1 VLAKKLLYRL
11 IYGVI
16 ALQLL
21 LLVVD
26 GFPVGLSVLSVVSHA
41 IYAQNLR
48 RFPIVKLS
56 DPLFL
61 VSCGTSPSHLYNL
74 MFIWGERS

>member
-26 GFPVGLSVLSVVSHA
+26 GFPVGLSVLSIVSHA

-61 VSCGTSPSHLYNL
+61 VSCGMYPHSPSLP
-74 MFIWGERS
+74 I